1 MRAMASSIRRE
12 RRLPWEVAVTVV
24 GWMPSSRAIQ
34 ANDEPA
40 SRKRILMNS
49 CCSLVPVI
57 TVVLAHYCANI
68 VHKWDHLPAPS
79 TRT

>member
-1 MRAMASSIRRE
+1 MACSIRRE
-12 RRLPWEVAVTVV
+12 RRLPCEVAVTVV
-24 GWMPSSRAIQ
+24 GWIPSSRAIH

-40 SRKRILMNS
+40 NRRRILMNS

-68 VHKWDHLPAPS
+68 VHEWDHLPAPS